1 MSKRLTFF
9 FALLLGASALPVHGF
24 QPDRTRPVPQ
34 VLWYRQ
40 PAWQPEG
47 TPYGQKPP
55 GPHQGWVEALPV
67 GNGRMG
73 AMVFGGTRRE
83 RIQLNEES
91 VWDGYQSDRNNPE
104 ALKALPE
111 VRRLIFAGK
120 NEEATQL
127 AGQSLMGVPTSRVK
141 SYQPLGDLF
150 IEFPGL
156 PETVSGYSR
165 DLSLDS
171 ALARVRFKAGGIGY
185 SREVFASHPDGII
198 VVRLAA
204 DKRGSITARISLTR
218 EGNDHSV
225 ASVKGT
231 HRLLLQGQT
240 PATDPSG
247 RKTGIRFTGGVQAV
261 AKGGR
266 VSNQDGVITVTGA
279 DEVLLLISAATSYGG
294 KDPERTSRERLER
307 AAAKSYPALRQAHLR
322 DHQALFGRVALQ
334 LGEAADPFALSTP
347 ERLEKVR
354 AGGSDDYLSALH
366 FQYGRYLLIACSRPG
381 DLPANLQGVWNDKM
395 TAPWQSDYHT
405 NINLQMNYWP
415 AEVAGLPE
423 CHLPLFALMDS
434 LAVHGARTAKVHY
447 GARGWVVHHLTDLF
461 WYTPPADGVHGVWP
475 VGGAWLA
482 RHPWEHFL
490 YSRDAKF
497 LRERGYPLM
506 KGAAEFML
514 DFLVEVPA
522 GLPMAGKLVTNP
534 SHSPENRFRKA
545 DGTESMFTYGAT
557 MDLQI
562 TRELFT
568 HCLEAIAV
576 LGKDQPFDAA
586 FKGELEK
593 ALSRLAPV
601 QVSPNTGRIQEWM
614 EDYAE
619 PEPGH
624 RHMSHLYGLYPA
636 NQISPRRTPELVGAA
651 RKSLEAR
658 LNTNGTGI
666 SSGGGTGWSR
676 SWLTL
681 FYARL
686 LDRQEA
692 YKHHQALLA
701 RFMLPNLFG
710 DHPPFQIDANF
721 SGAAGVA
728 EMLLQSHE
736 DELSLLP
743 ALPPQWASGRVQ
755 GLRGRGGYTVDLQW
769 GDGRLA
775 QADIH
780 ASGNGTCRVRTGG
793 PVRVTL
799 NGKAVESRPAGEG
812 VVTFAVAAGKTYRL
826 AAAR

>member
-1 MSKRLTFF
+1 M
-9 FALLLGASALPVHGF
+9 
-24 QPDRTRPVPQ
+24 
-34 VLWYRQ
+34 LWYRQ

-47 TPYGQKPP
+47 VPYGQKPP
-55 GPHQGWVEALPV
+55 GPREGWVEALPI

-73 AMVFGGTRRE
+73 AMVFGGIGRE

-91 VWDGYQSDRNNPE
+91 VWDGFQSDRNNPE

-111 VRRLIFAGK
+111 VRRLIFEGK

-127 AGQSLMGVPTSRVK
+127 AGKSLMGAPTSRVK
-141 SYQPLGDLF
+141 SFQPLGDLF

-156 PETVSGYSR
+156 PENVSGYYR

-171 ALARVRFKAGGIGY
+171 ALARVRFKAGSVSY
-185 SREVFASHPDGII
+185 SREVFASHADGII

-204 DKRGSITARISLTR
+204 DKPGSITARISLTR

-225 ASVKGT
+225 APVAGT
-231 HRLLLQGQT
+231 SQLLLQGQT
-240 PATDPSG
+240 PAVDAAG
-247 RKTGIRFTGGVQAV
+247 RKNGIRFAGGVQAV

-266 VSNQDGVITVTGA
+266 VSNQDGVIAVTGA

-294 KDPERTSRERLER
+294 KDPQRSSHELLEK
-307 AAAKSYPALRQAHLR
+307 AAAKSYKTLRQAHIR
-322 DHQALFGRVALQ
+322 DHQSLFGRVALQ
-334 LGEAADPFALSTP
+334 LGEATNPFALSTA

-354 AGGSDDYLSALH
+354 GGGTDDYLSSLL
-366 FQYGRYLLIACSRPG
+366 FQYGRYLLIASSRPG
-381 DLPANLQGVWNDKM
+381 DLPANLQGIWNDLM

-415 AEVAGLPE
+415 AEVANLPE

-434 LAVHGARTAKVHY
+434 LAVYGARTAKVHY

-490 YSRDAKF
+490 YNRDEQF

-506 KGAAEFML
+506 KGAAQFML

-545 DGTESMFTYGAT
+545 DGSESMFTYGAT

-568 HCLEAIAV
+568 HCLAAIEV
-576 LGKDQPFDAA
+576 LGKNQPFDAA
-586 FKGELEK
+586 FRKELEN
-593 ALSRLAPV
+593 ALSRLAPI
-601 QVSPNTGRIQEWM
+601 QISPKTGRIQEWM

-636 NQISPRRTPELVGAA
+636 SQITPRQTPEFSLAA
-651 RKSLEAR
+651 RKALDAR
-658 LNTNGTGI
+658 LSAGGTGLG
-666 SSGGGTGWSR
+666 SGGGTGWSR

-686 LDRQEA
+686 GDKQESG
-692 YKHHQALLA
+692 KHYQALLA
-701 RFMLPNLFG
+701 NFILPNLFG

-721 SGAAGVA
+721 GGAAALA

-736 DELSLLP
+736 GELSLLP
-743 ALPPQWASGRVQ
+743 ALPGQWASGRVQ
-755 GLRGRGGYTVDLQW
+755 GLRGRGGYTVALQW
-769 GDGRLA
+769 RNGKLT
-775 QADIH
+775 QSDIG
-780 ASGNGTCRVRTGG
+780 ASRNGTCRIRADG
-793 PVRVTL
+793 PVKITL
-799 NGKAVESRPAGEG
+799 NGKAVQIRVAGEG
-812 VVTFAVAAGKTYRL
+812 VLEFAVTAGKTYRL
-826 AAAR
+826 TAAG